1 MKKYLC
7 GSTVVVVCVCLA
19 VSGLDAQVP
28 QLVKDIKPGID
39 SSFATFLLNV
49 NGTLF
54 FRASDNGGDEE
65 LWKSDGSEAGTVR
78 VKDIFPGPS
87 SSSANDFTG
96 IDGVLFFSANDGANG
111 GEMWKSDGTEA
122 GTVMVKDINPA
133 PLSGSLVSEFTNVA
147 GTIFFRANDGSN
159 GRELWKSDG
168 TDAGTVMVK
177 DISPGGGSGLTNTD
191 TIGAVGS
198 IAFFSAEEPGFGREL
213 WKSDGTNAG
222 TVMVKDIRL
231 GGGSVPA
238 DLIDLNGTLLF
249 SALETSTGRE
259 LWKSDGTNAGTVIV
273 KDINPNASAF
283 VGIGNGEFTKVNGI
297 VIFAARDG
305 VNGQELWKTDG
316 TAAGTELVKDI
327 RQGGGDSSPSDLVN
341 VNGTVFFRADDGVSG
356 FELWKSD
363 GTEAGTELVKDVRLG
378 ISASFPTFLTNVN
391 GILYFS
397 AHDGTTGTE
406 LWKSNGTEAGTVL
419 VSDIH
424 PEPTGPVVRDIAA
437 VNGGVYFS
445 ADDGIAGREVWTLSS
460 SYDVWISSDQSG
472 SPFSPSHDCVRFIG
486 NSMSTDLCGDSG
498 TVARFP
504 LLSVLGLELWIAQV
518 PCQGLNLLYIGTAF
532 SGEALPLGGN
542 AIAASVIGLAL
553 GNTLGVEGFENAACT
568 APVSSSNPY
577 AAGTVQGNNPG
588 PEWDNL
594 LSPGNQQG
602 PLGRPGEAQTVAN
615 KTYEVW
621 ASQASDPAPFFPGRD
636 CLRFTATTMTSDAC
650 GDTGAFVEFPL
661 FSTPGLSLWIGQVP
675 CSGANLVYFGT
686 SYDGAV
692 LPLGGNVVS
701 ASVVGLTQGSTI
713 ALEGFENAACVP

>member
-7 GSTVVVVCVCLA
+7 GSAVVVVCVCLA

-87 SSSANDFTG
+87 SSSATDFAG
-96 IDGVLFFSANDGANG
+96 IDGVLFFSANDGTNG

-122 GTVMVKDINPA
+122 GTVMVKDI
-133 PLSGSLVSEFTNVA
+133 
-147 GTIFFRANDGSN
+147 
-159 GRELWKSDG
+159 
-168 TDAGTVMVK
+168 
-177 DISPGGGSGLTNTD
+177 SPGSGNGLTNTD

-213 WKSDGTNAG
+213 WKSDGTGPG
-222 TVMVKDIRL
+222 TLMVKDIRPL
-231 GGGSVPA
+231 GGGSAPA
-238 DLIDLNGTLLF
+238 DFTDLNGTLLF

-259 LWKSDGTNAGTVIV
+259 LWKS
-273 KDINPNASAF
+273 
-283 VGIGNGEFTKVNGI
+283 
-297 VIFAARDG
+297 
-305 VNGQELWKTDG
+305 DG

-363 GTEAGTELVKDVRLG
+363 GTEAGTELVKDVRPG
-378 ISASFPTFLTNVN
+378 ISTSFPTFLTNVN

-445 ADDGIAGREVWTLSS
+445 ADDGIAGREVWTLGS

-532 SGEALPLGGN
+532 SGEVLPLGGN

-577 AAGTVQGNNPG
+577 AAGTVQGHSPG

-594 LSPGNQQG
+594 LSPANQQR
-602 PLGRPGEAQTVAN
+602 PLGRPGEAQTVAS

-661 FSTPGLSLWIGQVP
+661 FSTPGLTLWIGQVP

-692 LPLGGNVVS
+692 LPLGGNTVS